1 MRSIVS
7 LTARS
12 LPGTGVAEKTT
23 VSPECSST
31 SRWSLFAIR
40 RSAESG
46 SPCLPVELDRRVD
59 HLLDAVDVGG
69 EGGDDDPAPAVREGL
84 EQGRADARLGGRR
97 AGPVGVG
104 GVAAEQQQPFAPEF
118 G

>member
-1 MRSIVS
+1 MAPISKIRSIVS
-7 LTARS
+7 FTARS

-46 SPCLPVELDRRVD
+46 SPWLPVEITTTFSSGKSSISRGWMKRPDG
-59 HLLDAVDVGG
+59 A
-69 EGGDDDPAPAVREGL
+69 
-84 EQGRADARLGGRR
+84 
-97 AGPVGVG
+97 
-104 GVAAEQQQPFAPEF
+104 
-118 G
+118 